1 MSWAIENPDTD
12 TVVSAIGYA
21 WLLRERDKLDVQ
33 PARAGQLNPQTSFAL
48 RTFEIE
54 PPAGPGRCF
63 AALWQRGAGHR
74 AAHARPADSGG
85 LGAHRRKQGASRRS
99 WMQDRKPVGLVTGAS
114 VFHFLS
120 AHAADQLARSPDALG
135 QIPFGQVLATPCGQA
150 SEPDVP
156 GYEANAR
163 IKDSLARIL
172 RDERDT
178 FWVVDDNG
186 RYAGVCWK
194 SDLLHPP
201 RLRLILIDHN
211 ETTQAISGL
220 EEAELLEVLD
230 HHRLANPP
238 THMPIAFHVDPVGS
252 SSTLVAER
260 AMRSGL
266 AVPRPIAGALLSGL
280 LSDTLVLK
288 SPTTTDR
295 DRVAAVQLAA
305 WAFAGQGDPYKAML
319 DYGWQLL
326 QAGAGLQSPDD
337 GLYRFGRLQRVRGGR
352 PALWHGA
359 GRSDRHAR
367 DRSAA
372 GRSARGAVRDGKEP
386 QPELCRV
393 DGDRHRGRDEPP
405 GDVRRLAL
413 SRRIAVCSPRGWNVR
428 DAGGRVAQEAIASD
442 DSERVASV
450 RRSSIHPTNICPQCS
465 MRVQ

>member
-1 MSWAIENPDTD
+1 
-12 TVVSAIGYA
+12 
-21 WLLRERDKLDVQ
+21 
-33 PARAGQLNPQTSFAL
+33 
-48 RTFEIE
+48 
-54 PPAGPGRCF
+54 
-63 AALWQRGAGHR
+63 
-74 AAHARPADSGG
+74 
-85 LGAHRRKQGASRRS
+85 
-99 WMQDRKPVGLVTGAS
+99 VTGAS
-114 VFHFLS
+114 VFNFLS
-120 AHAADQLARSPDALG
+120 AHAADQLEHSPDALG

-156 GYEANAR
+156 RYEANAR

-178 FWVVDDNG
+178 FWVVDDKG
-186 RYAGVCWK
+186 RYMGVCWK

-326 QAGAGLQSPDD
+326 QSGAGLQSRTTESIVSGDYKEYEAVGLHFGMAQVEVTDMLEIEARLDDLRAALCAMEKNRNLNFAALMVTDIVGGTSRLVMCGDSHYLD
-337 GLYRFGRLQRVRGGR
+337 GLPY
-352 PALWHGA
+352 
-359 GRSDRHAR
+359 D
-367 DRSAA
+367 
-372 GRSARGAVRDGKEP
+372 
-386 QPELCRV
+386 
-393 DGDRHRGRDEPP
+393 
-405 GDVRRLAL
+405 RLADGTFEMPGVVSRKKQLLPAIL
-413 SRRIAVCSPRGWNVR
+413 SALQS
-428 DAGGRVAQEAIASD
+428 
-442 DSERVASV
+442 
-450 RRSSIHPTNICPQCS
+450 
-465 MRVQ
+465 